1 VLGSLLLF
9 PGEEEGREEE
19 EEEEEEES
27 VRRIR
32 ERERK
37 GW

>member
-1 VLGSLLLF
+1 MLGSLLLF